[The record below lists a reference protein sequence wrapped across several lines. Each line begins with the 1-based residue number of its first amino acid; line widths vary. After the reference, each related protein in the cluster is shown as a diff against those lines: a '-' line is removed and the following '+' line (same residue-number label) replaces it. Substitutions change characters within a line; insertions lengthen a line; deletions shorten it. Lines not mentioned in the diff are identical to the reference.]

1 MNEWTP
7 MYINMKYFQNSCQKV
22 LKFDMGVGHFPEDD
36 FTDNVLIDS
45 DLTDK
50 KFFHNK
56 L

>member
-1 MNEWTP
+1 MDSYAYQHEF
-7 MYINMKYFQNSCQKV
+7 MSKDYKKV

-36 FTDNVLIDS
+36 FTDNVFIDS

-50 KFFHNK
+50 KFSFNK